1 MSHPIDLVRA
11 LQESQ
16 RAYRDLFENAP
27 IGIYRTTADGTI
39 VMVNPALG
47 EMLGYDSVD
56 ELLSSNLDHTDVHA
70 DYDRAAFKALLDRF
84 GEVRNLEGSWRRRDG
99 STLYVNENARVV
111 RDEH

>member
-39 VMVNPALG
+39 MMTNPALA
-47 EMLGYDSVD
+47 EMLGYGSVD
-56 ELLSSNLDHTDVHA
+56 ELLSWHLDRDGVHA

-99 STLYVNENARVV
+99 SMLFVNENAR
-111 RDEH
+111 